1 MLFNNALI
9 FNKNEVWV
17 KKDNPDFDAAVS
29 RFHGVEVCELA
40 DLYLLDI
47 LRKEFGDNKT
57 GLYREDGLCCFHN
70 LCGLESETMKENFS
84 ISLSN
89 MG

>member
-1 MLFNNALI
+1 M
-9 FNKNEVWV
+9 
-17 KKDNPDFDAAVS
+17 KKDNPDFDPAVS
-29 RFHGVEVCELA
+29 SFHGVEVCELA

-57 GLYREDGLCCFHN
+57 GFYRDDGLCCFHN
-70 LCGLESETMKENFS
+70 LCGLEYEMMKEKFL

>member
-1 MLFNNALI
+1 M
-9 FNKNEVWV
+9 

-57 GLYREDGLCCFHN
+57 GLYRGDGLKCFQN
-70 LCGLESETMKENFS
+70 LSGHDSGHESEK
-84 ISLSN
+84 I
-89 MG
+89 